1 MLQRNGREVVLGSA
15 LIVVPGVA
23 VNLAAATLSFDR
35 YQSLSGS
42 VVSVP
47 ELLGGARASTGIEE
61 LLWVLGL
68 MVNSL
73 ATCLVGG
80 YLAALVIRRQAGL
93 AVTISSGYRKVV
105 RRLPALFIAWA
116 IGHSWILIGSWLVRG
131 IGDSAQTLVL
141 IYGSPIVMVLVT
153 MTVVV
158 APAIVIEGLGPFA
171 GLARSWRLARRSFAT
186 LLGFTL
192 ASVIVGVVVQYGI
205 AYLPRLLQS
214 TELLSFGR
222 FGWLTEGVAGQIGRL
237 ISMPIVGIATTLV
250 YLQIRMTTEGLD
262 LTLDAD
268 RVFEAAR

>member
-1 MLQRNGREVVLGSA
+1 MLQRHGREVLLGSA

-23 VNLAAATLSFDR
+23 VNLGAATLAFDR

-47 ELLGGARASTGIEE
+47 ELLGGARASTGVEE
-61 LLWVLGL
+61 VLWLLGL

-80 YLAALVIRRQAGL
+80 YLAALVLRHQAGL
-93 AVTISSGYRKVV
+93 PVTISSGYRGVG

-116 IGHSWILIGSWLVRG
+116 VGHSWILIGTWVVRNVG
-131 IGDSAQTLVL
+131 ERAQMTLF
-141 IYGSPIVMVLVT
+141 IYGSPVVGVLVT

-158 APAIVIEGLGPFA
+158 APAIVVEGLGPFA
-171 GLARSWRLARRSFAT
+171 GLARAWRLARRSFAT
-186 LLGFTL
+186 LFGFTL
-192 ASVIVGVVVQYGI
+192 ASVVVGVVVQYGI

-222 FGWLTEGVAGQIGRL
+222 YGWLTEGAAGQVGRL
-237 ISMPIVGIATTLV
+237 ISLPIVGIATTLV
-250 YLQIRMTTEGLD
+250 YLEIRSTTEGLD

-268 RVFEAAR
+268 RVFKARP